1 MYKKVKIRHSQ
12 GVVDMSVRS
21 GERGDKVGYEE
32 PVIDLREL
40 DRQVEEEEK
49 NKKNKKNLRMEDGE
63 N

>member
-1 MYKKVKIRHSQ
+1 MYKKVKIRHSR

-32 PVIDLREL
+32 PLLDLREL

-49 NKKNKKNLRMEDGE
+49 RKRSAKKEE
-63 N
+63 

>member
-1 MYKKVKIRHSQ
+1 MYKKVKIKHSQ

-32 PVIDLREL
+32 LLLDLREL

-49 NKKNKKNLRMEDGE
+49 SKRSAKKEE
-63 N
+63 